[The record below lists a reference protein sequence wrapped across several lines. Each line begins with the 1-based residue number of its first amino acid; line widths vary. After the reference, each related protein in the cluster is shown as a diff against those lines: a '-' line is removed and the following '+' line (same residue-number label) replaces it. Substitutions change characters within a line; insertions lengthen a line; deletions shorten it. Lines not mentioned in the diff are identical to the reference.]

1 MLQLYLTPGT
11 GNFDLGNFAE
21 TTDPVSIRSSFTLDD
36 RFAAPAPG
44 TRAVISRGM
53 PLTALPGDFLLGT
66 RLSRRKVPF
75 VCYAGH
81 QTEDIEA
88 TFEPP
93 LPLPLLFTP
102 VTIDNSTFSYRS
114 IMAIEGRTM
123 KLHRQFISRVDRQ
136 VCPPDLEAKISAG
149 LNTVRTNVFSAFAF
163 GTALPN
169 AAPRPA
175 GAAAA
180 QPPSGNEV
188 DEKVYKKNLA
198 NAFGTKLP
206 PAQNPSDKPNPF
218 HAGAIDPNFYYRL
231 STQFRGADMSLDVF
245 DGRPKNNMTHLERFH
260 DVSGQYWK
268 FLPTG
273 DGSYQLTTM
282 FRGSD
287 MCLDIFNGGP
297 DDNQPHLAPCSNV
310 SGQFWDIRA
319 DAGWVRLTTK
329 FRGGGMC
336 LDIFSGGPDNN
347 QPHLAPC
354 ANFSGQFWLL
364 SQTDKN

>member
-1 MLQLYLTPGT
+1 MLQLYLMPGS

-36 RFAAPAPG
+36 PFAAPAPG

-53 PLTALPGDFLLGT
+53 PLTALPGNFLLGT
-66 RLSRRKVPF
+66 RLSRRKVLF
-75 VCYAGH
+75 VCYAGR

-93 LPLPLLFTP
+93 WPLPLLFTP
-102 VTIDNSTFSYRS
+102 VTIDNSTFGYRS
-114 IMAIEGRTM
+114 IMTVEGRTM
-123 KLHRQFISRVDRQ
+123 KLHREFISRVDQQ

-163 GTALPN
+163 GTAVPN

-175 GAAAA
+175 GAVAA
-180 QPPSGNEV
+180 QTPSGNEV
-188 DEKVYKKNLA
+188 DEKGYIKNLA

-206 PAQNPSDKPNPF
+206 PAQNPSDGPNPF

-231 STQFRGADMSLDVF
+231 STQLRGADMSLDVF
-245 DGRPKNNMTHLERFH
+245 DGGSKNNMTHLERCFRAILE
-260 DVSGQYWK
+260 VFAGRPW
-268 FLPTG
+268 FLPTHLQCFVVRTCALIFSTA
-273 DGSYQLTTM
+273 DPTTISHTWRLAPM
-282 FRGSD
+282 FRGSSGISV
-287 MCLDIFNGGP
+287 LR
-297 DDNQPHLAPCSNV
+297 LAGFDSPQNS
-310 SGQFWDIRA
+310 
-319 DAGWVRLTTK
+319 
-329 FRGGGMC
+329 GGGMC

-364 SQTDKN
+364 SQTDKK